1 MIIKSFSIDYEKLYN
16 LYRVNLIYG
25 ENYHLKDEIIEK
37 LCKIYKKNNYKI
49 AFFKQEEILK
59 NIEILNNYVNQDN
72 LFGDQEIIIIRD
84 ANDKLLNYIEIEN
97 FEKKIIL
104 LSETLA
110 KNSKLRTLAERN
122 KIIACIPCY
131 DDDEKILKDI
141 LRQGIRL
148 LGLKINNE
156 LIDQLFK
163 LNKLNR
169 NDINSGLEKLELVS
183 KEKKLDNEM
192 ISSLFNTTSSFDA
205 FQISNALLTSN
216 KRELN
221 KIFSSFYHFSFNFN
235 EIIGP
240 LKYKINKLISI
251 YEFNLDEKNAA
262 KMIEE
267 YKPPIFWKE
276 KNIVLTQMSKWTK
289 DELNILLEKINQIE
303 IMCKINYEI
312 SETIFNKFLIDVI
325 SKRVLVNTY
334 FSH

>member
-1 MIIKSFSIDYEKLYN
+1 MIIKSFSIDYEKLFNIYK
-16 LYRVNLIYG
+16 VNLIYG
-25 ENYHLKDEIIEK
+25 ENYHLKNEIVEK
-37 LCKIYKKNNYKI
+37 LCKIFKKNNYKI
-49 AFFKQEEILK
+49 TFFKQEEIIK
-59 NIEILNNYVNQDN
+59 NITILENYINQDS
-72 LFGDQEIIIIRD
+72 LFGDKEIIIIRD
-84 ANDKLLNYIEIEN
+84 TTDKLLNYIEIEN
-97 FEKKIIL
+97 FIKKIVLI
-104 LSETLA
+104 SETLP
-110 KNSKLRTLAERN
+110 KNSKLRILAE
-122 KIIACIPCY
+122 KQKTISCIPCY
-131 DDDEKILKDI
+131 EDDEKTLKNI
-141 LRQGIRL
+141 LRQGINM

-156 LIDQLFK
+156 TIEQLFN

-169 NDINSGLEKLELVS
+169 NDINSGLEKLKLIS
-183 KEKKLDNEM
+183 SEKKLDNEI

-205 FQISNALLTSN
+205 FEISNVLLTSN
-216 KRELN
+216 KKELN

-312 SETIFNKFLIDVI
+312 SETIFNKFLLDVVT
-325 SKRVLVNTY
+325 KRVLINTY